1 MAQQFNL
8 CLPVLRQQKKRFT
21 AKTLMLS
28 LTALLLGGGA
38 LSTAWIHYLDQAT
51 AALNV
56 NLERQT
62 KELEALRTAIEQ
74 RAKAAAPAEQTLL
87 DELKSRR
94 AALAQRDSVLAA
106 LSQGLF
112 EPGRGH
118 AARLQLIARSIPVQV
133 WVTHIRADERLLE
146 ISGYTLAPDAL
157 NDWDILLAASDL
169 LRGQTLSAIKV
180 ESAKPGMV
188 ALPGG
193 STLPVTATAQASAP
207 AVVLPPMWS
216 FTLTR
221 SGPPAALPKAGAKS

>member
-1 MAQQFNL
+1 
-8 CLPVLRQQKKRFT
+8 
-21 AKTLMLS
+21 MLS

-118 AARLQLIARSIPVQV
+118 AARLQLIARSIPAQV
-133 WVTHIRADERLLE
+133 WVTHVRADERLLE

-180 ESAKPGMV
+180 ESAKPGMI

-193 STLPVTATAQASAP
+193 STTLPVTATAQASAP
-207 AVVLPPMWS
+207 ASAPVVVLPPMWS